1 MSLSIAA
8 HRSARP
14 SVMSTT
20 GSGGLDSGWSYPL
33 PVPGYF
39 ADGHQAMLE
48 HFIECIRT
56 GEPSRVEGDYGRHI
70 IAVVAAAHHS
80 LETGARVEIQ
90 S

>member
-1 MSLSIAA
+1 M
-8 HRSARP
+8 
-14 SVMSTT
+14 
-20 GSGGLDSGWSYPL
+20 
-33 PVPGYF
+33 
-39 ADGHQAMLE
+39 

-70 IAVVAAAHHS
+70 IAVVEAAHHS